1 MTIPLM
7 AWYPPSAVLPETP
20 VVLDLAIGLWLGG
33 ALLASLVP
41 LLWSVA
47 RSRDLGVACRGGRV
61 GSGCGRSA
69 AGTPSRG
76 VRDGCAPP
84 KAFALATGFLARR
97 GRCVASGSRESPG
110 RKRTGAG

>member
-47 RSRDLGVACRGGRV
+47 RSRDL
-61 GSGCGRSA
+61 RSRLPRR
-69 AGTPSRG
+69 TRRQRLRPISRRHA
-76 VRDGCAPP
+76 V
-84 KAFALATGFLARR
+84 
-97 GRCVASGSRESPG
+97 PG
-110 RKRTGAG
+110 RP